1 MEIKNFINGE
11 LQSNHFND
19 SQDVFGVVI
28 NCAFPFPD
36 SFQRNYLNFFNQI
49 SCPELWVMKPESLHV
64 TVSTVVAFQN
74 FFNISPEQK
83 ALFNY
88 LVEALT
94 FEVDKYFLANPF
106 NSFYLY
112 PQSIGLSNAATFIE
126 WREENSVITQFRAA
140 LETIYKE
147 KIFSD
152 ILKDVGVKNPDI
164 IHSTI
169 LRYNSLTTEK
179 LLLDKLKSVKP
190 EFSKILINEFSIN
203 TEIRPFMSKT
213 VCKQKWT
220 CSQNQLSAR
229 I

>member
-1 MEIKNFINGE
+1 
-11 LQSNHFND
+11 
-19 SQDVFGVVI
+19 
-28 NCAFPFPD
+28 
-36 SFQRNYLNFFNQI
+36 
-49 SCPELWVMKPESLHV
+49 MKPESLHV